1 MYRSG
6 SYVHVVLQFKKMP
19 RALSTGEQSS
29 NIFLVQEVEKYPC
42 LYNYKIKDYTRRD
55 ITDAAW
61 EKIATA
67 VHDTGK

>member
-1 MYRSG
+1 
-6 SYVHVVLQFKKMP
+6 MP

-29 NIFLVQEVEKYPC
+29 NIVLVQEVEKYPC